1 MCFLVNSIVLHIKS
15 HDMKFVQQ
23 RYDAAVAL
31 NNMGL
36 DLLERH
42 CYREAFKNLK
52 EAASLILTQYDDV
65 SLKQIVTLL
74 ERSSQR
80 SLGASPRES
89 ALEIKA
95 VKHTFSADTVNA
107 VLDDALCSNILYPIF
122 LEREKWENDRSSQI
136 LELSSCIILH
146 NIAVACTGIAQVTK
160 NGIKAKSIF
169 ETSIR
174 YFEMAFHLSRNL
186 LEQET
191 VPHHD
196 ALQISL
202 LIVSQWLHTAGHSQL
217 GPHKPNH
224 QPYVLLLGVREAVL
238 DIMTDGSCTEYEDF
252 SHLTLVPL

>member
-1 MCFLVNSIVLHIKS
+1 
-15 HDMKFVQQ
+15 MKFVQH

-52 EAASLILTQYDDV
+52 EAASLIVTEYDDV
-65 SLKQIVTLL
+65 SLKHIAALL

-89 ALEIKA
+89 LLEIKA
-95 VKHTFSADTVNA
+95 VKPSFSVNTVNA
-107 VLDDALCSNILYPIF
+107 VLDDALCSNIMYPIF
-122 LEREKWENDRSSQI
+122 LEEKWENDRSSQI

-146 NIAVACTGIAQVTK
+146 NIAVAGTCIAQVTK
-160 NGIKAKSIF
+160 NGIKSRSIF

-186 LEQET
+186 IEKET
-191 VPHHD
+191 VHHHD
-196 ALQISL
+196 AMQISL
-202 LIVSQWLHTAGHSQL
+202 LIVSQWLHTARHSRLDPRNNQ
-217 GPHKPNH
+217 PNH
-224 QPYVLLLGVREAVL
+224 EPYVLLLGVREAVL
-238 DIMTDGSCTEYEDF
+238 DIMTEDGSCTTTEIEDYTP
-252 SHLTLVPL
+252 LTLVPL